1 MTERARQP
9 SWKCTRSTEETEAE
23 GSLQFG
29 GQPELHFSQLE
40 KPEMNVSAADLT
52 RSTLMELNVSESRD
66 VTSSSVSDVVVQK
79 AVPPSCYCKKG
90 KPSTDVL
97 CIIQQ
102 QLQPVL
108 SSNVS

>member
-1 MTERARQP
+1 
-9 SWKCTRSTEETEAE
+9 
-23 GSLQFG
+23 
-29 GQPELHFSQLE
+29 
-40 KPEMNVSAADLT
+40 MNVSAADLT
-52 RSTLMELNVSESRD
+52 RISGLPTDWTQEYVFWSIDRSLRQIFQHLDNARSTLMELNVSESRD
-66 VTSSSVSDVVVQK
+66 VTSSSVSDVVVQE

-102 QLQPVL
+102 HLQPVL